1 MMLELKGL
9 ELEEFLQIEII
20 LPKIRIER
28 QIPNQSY
35 PTRTES
41 TYSIKLLIEVI
52 IVHCIHGKGKT
63 HYVLT
68 ISISFI

>member
-20 LPKIRIER
+20 LPKIRFER

-41 TYSIKLLIEVI
+41 TYSIKLLIEFSR
-52 IVHCIHGKGKT
+52 G
-63 HYVLT
+63 
-68 ISISFI
+68 

>member
-9 ELEEFLQIEII
+9 ELEDFLQIEII

-41 TYSIKLLIEVI
+41 TYSIKLLIEFSR
-52 IVHCIHGKGKT
+52 G
-63 HYVLT
+63 
-68 ISISFI
+68 